1 MADKKSIVTLDI
13 GSQRVTLAKFSITK
27 GNLILQDYA
36 FQDIVGDPALDAARS
51 SQVSQAI
58 ASLTSQLRLQGQDVY
73 YTISGHSVFTR
84 FVSLPDID
92 VDLDQMVLLE
102 AQQNV
107 PFPIDEVTWAYQRVS
122 SGGEGE
128 EVEILLVAIKND
140 AIEELNDAVEG
151 GKLIGRGVDVAPVA
165 LSNAFK
171 YNYPDVVASN
181 ASSLLIDVGAR
192 TSDLIYIQGDRIFT
206 RSIQVGGAA
215 VTSAIAKEFD
225 LSFAEAEDMKLQSGM
240 VSLGGSF
247 EDPEDPTIAA
257 MSKVIRNT
265 MTRLHSEIMRTTGTF
280 RQSGGNAPSV
290 AYLCGGTV
298 ALPYLKEFLAEKL
311 AIEVEYFN
319 PLSNVQVRPEASE
332 AAAANAHN
340 MGELIGLALRN
351 SGSDGHLGIDLA
363 PQDILARRDL
373 DNKKPILIAAAAI
386 WILILGFVIFSYKSN
401 TTTAET
407 KQKDI
412 GIEQAQLSKFNSGI
426 KNEEKLEKENEA
438 VAGPIVTAIHGRT
451 EYIEIFDHLNSLL
464 KNDKIWFV
472 QIEPLFAG
480 APLKNTDKLGE
491 EDISNSFSKPKQSKK
506 GAPDP
511 NVITHL
517 RLYGMYRESSEH
529 VFNFENLLKEN
540 NFNSN
545 LDRDVFILPEKM
557 EEVRELLVIG
567 EIDYAGRAKW
577 DLALKEPIHTHKA
590 E

>member
-1 MADKKSIVTLDI
+1 ML
-13 GSQRVTLAKFSITK
+13 
-27 GNLILQDYA
+27 
-36 FQDIVGDPALDAARS
+36 
-51 SQVSQAI
+51 
-58 ASLTSQLRLQGQDVY
+58 
-73 YTISGHSVFTR
+73 
-84 FVSLPDID
+84 
-92 VDLDQMVLLE
+92 
-102 AQQNV
+102 NV

-122 SGGEGE
+122 AGGEGE
-128 EVEILLVAIKND
+128 EVEVLLVAIKND

-171 YNYPDVVASN
+171 YNYPDVVASS

-225 LSFAEAEDMKLQSGM
+225 LSFAEAEDMKLQSGI

-351 SGSDGHLGIDLA
+351 SGSGDYLGIDLA
-363 PQDILARRDL
+363 PQDILARRDV
-373 DNKKPILIAAAAI
+373 DSKKPILLAAAAL
-386 WILILGFVIFSYKSN
+386 WILMLGFVIFSYKSDTVN
-401 TTTAET
+401 A
-407 KQKDI
+407 KALQQDI
-412 GIEQAQLSKFNSGI
+412 ATEQTQLSKFDRGI
-426 KNEEKLEKENEA
+426 KDEEELEKENSA
-438 VAGPIVTAIHGRT
+438 VANPIVAAVQGRT
-451 EYIEIFDHLNSLL
+451 QYVEIFNHLNSLL

-480 APLKNTDKLGE
+480 APLKNTDKLGD

-511 NVITHL
+511 NKITHL
-517 RLYGMYRESSEH
+517 RLYAMYRESAQH
-529 VFNFENLLKEN
+529 IYNFEELLKG
-540 NFNSN
+540 S
-545 LDRDVFILPEKM
+545 DVFVLPEKGA
-557 EEVRELLVIG
+557 EEIRELLVKG
-567 EIDYAGRAKW
+567 DTDYAGRVKW
-577 DLALKEPIHTHKA
+577 DLALKNPIYTQKA

>member
-13 GSQRVTLAKFSITK
+13 GSQRVTLAKFSINK

-84 FVSLPDID
+84 FVSLPSS
-92 VDLDQMVLLE
+92 DLDELVEFE

-107 PFPIDEVTWAYQRVS
+107 PFPIDEVTWAYQTVS
-122 SGGEGE
+122 SAEAGGEV
-128 EVEILLVAIKND
+128 EVLLVAIKND
-140 AIEELNDAVEG
+140 AIEEINNAVEG
-151 GKLIGRGVDVAPVA
+151 GKLIGRGVDVAPIA
-165 LSNAFK
+165 LCNAFK
-171 YNYPDVVASN
+171 YSYPDVVASN
-181 ASSLLIDVGAR
+181 SSSLLVDVGAR
-192 TSDLIYIQGDRIFT
+192 TTDLIYIQGDRIFT

-215 VTSAIAKEFD
+215 ASSAIAKEFD
-225 LSFAEAEDMKLQSGM
+225 LDFAEAENMKLQSGM

-247 EDPEDPTIAA
+247 EDPEDPTTAA

-290 AYLCGGTV
+290 AYLCGGS
-298 ALPYLKEFLAEKL
+298 AGLPYLKEFLAEKL

-351 SGSDGHLGIDLA
+351 SGSGDYLGIDLA
-363 PQDILARRDL
+363 PQDILARRDV
-373 DNKKPILIAAAAI
+373 DTKKPILLAAAAL
-386 WILILGFVIFSYKSN
+386 WILMLGFVIFSYKSD
-401 TTTAET
+401 TANA
-407 KQKDI
+407 KALQQDI
-412 GIEQAQLSKFNSGI
+412 ATEQTQLSKFDRGI
-426 KNEEKLEKENEA
+426 KDEEELEKENSA
-438 VAGPIVTAIHGRT
+438 VANPIVAAVQGRT
-451 EYIEIFDHLNSLL
+451 QYVEIFNHLNSLL

-480 APLKNTDKLGE
+480 APLKNTDKLGD

-511 NVITHL
+511 NKITHL
-517 RLYGMYRESSEH
+517 RLYAMYRESAQH
-529 VFNFENLLKEN
+529 IYNFEELLKG
-540 NFNSN
+540 S
-545 LDRDVFILPEKM
+545 DVFVLPEKGA
-557 EEVRELLVIG
+557 EEIRELLVKG
-567 EIDYAGRAKW
+567 DTDYAGRVKW
-577 DLALKEPIHTHKA
+577 DLALKNPIYTQKA

>member
-225 LSFAEAEDMKLQSGM
+225 LDFAEAEDMKLQSGM

-319 PLSNVQVRPEASE
+319 PLTNVQVRPEASE

-351 SGSDGHLGIDLA
+351 SGSDEYLGIDLA

-373 DNKKPILIAAAAI
+373 DNKKPILLAAAAL
-386 WILILGFVIFSYKSN
+386 WILMLGFVIFSYKSN
-401 TTTAET
+401 TSNAET
-407 KQKDI
+407 LQKDI
-412 GIEQAQLSKFNSGI
+412 GIEEAQLSKFDRGI
-426 KNEEKLEKENEA
+426 KNEEEVEKENSA
-438 VAGPIVTAIHGRT
+438 VANPIVAAVQGRT
-451 EYIEIFDHLNSLL
+451 QYIEIFNHLNSLL

-480 APLKNTDKLGE
+480 EPLKNTDKLGE

-529 VFNFENLLKEN
+529 VFNFEKLLEG
-540 NFNSN
+540 S
-545 LDRDVFILPEKM
+545 DVFVIPEKGAG
-557 EEVRELLVIG
+557 ETRELLEKG
-567 EIDYAGRAKW
+567 DSDYAGRVKW
-577 DLALKEPIHTHKA
+577 DLALKDPIYTQKA

>member
-225 LSFAEAEDMKLQSGM
+225 LDFAEAEDMKLQSGM

-319 PLSNVQVRPEASE
+319 PLTNVQVRPEASE

-351 SGSDGHLGIDLA
+351 SGSDEYLGIDLA

-373 DNKKPILIAAAAI
+373 DNKKPILLAAAAL
-386 WILILGFVIFSYKSN
+386 WILMLGFVIFSYKSN
-401 TTTAET
+401 TSNAET
-407 KQKDI
+407 LQKDI
-412 GIEQAQLSKFNSGI
+412 GIEEAQLSKFDRGI
-426 KNEEKLEKENEA
+426 KNEEELEKENSA
-438 VAGPIVTAIHGRT
+438 VANPIVAAVQGRT
-451 EYIEIFDHLNSLL
+451 QYIEIFNHLNSLL

-480 APLKNTDKLGE
+480 EPLKNTDKLGE

-529 VFNFENLLKEN
+529 VFNFEKLLEG
-540 NFNSN
+540 S
-545 LDRDVFILPEKM
+545 DVFVIPEKGAG
-557 EEVRELLVIG
+557 ETRELLEKG
-567 EIDYAGRAKW
+567 DSDYAGRVKW
-577 DLALKEPIHTHKA
+577 DLALKDPIYTQKA

>member
-225 LSFAEAEDMKLQSGM
+225 LDFAEAEDMKLQSGM

-319 PLSNVQVRPEASE
+319 PLTNVQVRPEASE

-351 SGSDGHLGIDLA
+351 SGSDEYLGIDLA

-373 DNKKPILIAAAAI
+373 DNKKPILLAAAAL
-386 WILILGFVIFSYKSN
+386 WILMLGFVIFSYKSN
-401 TTTAET
+401 TSNAET
-407 KQKDI
+407 LQNDI
-412 GIEQAQLSKFNSGI
+412 GIEEAQLSKFDRGI
-426 KNEEKLEKENEA
+426 KNEEELEKENSA
-438 VAGPIVTAIHGRT
+438 VANPIVAAVQGRT
-451 EYIEIFDHLNSLL
+451 QYIEIFNHLNSLL

-480 APLKNTDKLGE
+480 EPLKNTDKLGE

-529 VFNFENLLKEN
+529 VFNFEKLLEG
-540 NFNSN
+540 S
-545 LDRDVFILPEKM
+545 DVFVIPEKGAG
-557 EEVRELLVIG
+557 ETRELLEKG
-567 EIDYAGRAKW
+567 DSDYAGRVKW
-577 DLALKEPIHTHKA
+577 DLALKDPIYTQKA

>member
-128 EVEILLVAIKND
+128 EVEVLLVAIKND

-225 LSFAEAEDMKLQSGM
+225 LDFAEAEDMKLQSGM

-319 PLSNVQVRPEASE
+319 PLTNVQVRPEASE

-351 SGSDGHLGIDLA
+351 SGSDEYLGIDLA

-373 DNKKPILIAAAAI
+373 DNKKPILLAAAAL
-386 WILILGFVIFSYKSN
+386 WILMLGFVIFSYKSN
-401 TTTAET
+401 TSNAET
-407 KQKDI
+407 LQKDI
-412 GIEQAQLSKFNSGI
+412 GMEEAQLSKFDRGI
-426 KNEEKLEKENEA
+426 KNEEELEKENSA
-438 VAGPIVTAIHGRT
+438 VANPIVAAVQGRT
-451 EYIEIFDHLNSLL
+451 QYIEIFNHLNSLL

-480 APLKNTDKLGE
+480 EPLKNTDKLGE

-529 VFNFENLLKEN
+529 VFNFEKLLEG
-540 NFNSN
+540 S
-545 LDRDVFILPEKM
+545 DVFVIPEKGAG
-557 EEVRELLVIG
+557 ETRELLEKG
-567 EIDYAGRAKW
+567 DSDYAGRVKW
-577 DLALKEPIHTHKA
+577 DLALKDPIYTQKA

>member
-13 GSQRVTLAKFSITK
+13 GSQRVTLAKFSINK

-84 FVSLPDID
+84 FVSLPDIG
-92 VDLDQMVLLE
+92 VDNLDQMVFLE

-122 SGGEGE
+122 AGGEGE
-128 EVEILLVAIKND
+128 EVEVLLVAIKND

-151 GKLIGRGVDVAPVA
+151 SKLIGRGVDVAPVA

-171 YNYPDVVASN
+171 YNYPDVVASS

-351 SGSDGHLGIDLA
+351 SGSGDYLGIDLA

-373 DNKKPILIAAAAI
+373 DTKKPILLAAAAL
-386 WILILGFVIFSYKSN
+386 WILMLGYVIFSYKSD
-401 TTTAET
+401 TANAKALQQE
-407 KQKDI
+407 I
-412 GIEQAQLSKFNSGI
+412 GTEQAQLSKFDRGI
-426 KNEEKLEKENEA
+426 KDEQELEKKNSAVADPILEA
-438 VAGPIVTAIHGRT
+438 VKGRT
-451 EYIEIFDHLNSLL
+451 KYVEIFNHLNSLL

-480 APLKNTDKLGE
+480 APLKNTDKLGD

-511 NVITHL
+511 DVITHL
-517 RLYGMYRESSEH
+517 RLYAMYRESAQH
-529 VFNFENLLKEN
+529 IYNFEELLN
-540 NFNSN
+540 GS
-545 LDRDVFILPEKM
+545 DVFVLPEKGA
-557 EEVRELLVIG
+557 EEIRELLVKG
-567 EIDYAGRAKW
+567 DSDYAGRVKW
-577 DLALKEPIHTHKA
+577 DLALKKPIYTQKA

>member
-171 YNYPDVVASN
+171 YNYPDVVASS

-225 LSFAEAEDMKLQSGM
+225 LDFAEAEDMKLQSGM

-319 PLSNVQVRPEASE
+319 PLTNVQVRPEASE

-351 SGSDGHLGIDLA
+351 SGSDEYLGIDLA

-373 DNKKPILIAAAAI
+373 DNKKPILLAAAAL
-386 WILILGFVIFSYKSN
+386 WILMLGFVIFSYKSN
-401 TTTAET
+401 TSNAET
-407 KQKDI
+407 LQNDI
-412 GIEQAQLSKFNSGI
+412 GIEEAQLSKFDRGI
-426 KNEEKLEKENEA
+426 KNEEELEKENSA
-438 VAGPIVTAIHGRT
+438 VANPIVAAVQGRT
-451 EYIEIFDHLNSLL
+451 QYIEIFNHLNSLL

-480 APLKNTDKLGE
+480 EPLKNTDKLGE

-529 VFNFENLLKEN
+529 VFNFEKLLEG
-540 NFNSN
+540 S
-545 LDRDVFILPEKM
+545 DVFVIPEKGAG
-557 EEVRELLVIG
+557 ETRELLEKG
-567 EIDYAGRAKW
+567 DSDYAGRVKW
-577 DLALKEPIHTHKA
+577 DLALKDPIYTQKA

>member
-171 YNYPDVVASN
+171 YNYPDVVASS

-225 LSFAEAEDMKLQSGM
+225 LDFAEAEDMKLQSGM

-319 PLSNVQVRPEASE
+319 PLTNVQVRPEASE

-351 SGSDGHLGIDLA
+351 SGSDEYLGIDLA

-373 DNKKPILIAAAAI
+373 DNKKPILLAAAAL
-386 WILILGFVIFSYKSN
+386 WILMLGFVIFSYKSN
-401 TTTAET
+401 TSNAET
-407 KQKDI
+407 LQKDI
-412 GIEQAQLSKFNSGI
+412 GIEEAQLSKFDRGI
-426 KNEEKLEKENEA
+426 KNEEELEKENSA
-438 VAGPIVTAIHGRT
+438 VANPIVAAVQGRT
-451 EYIEIFDHLNSLL
+451 QYIEIFNHLNSLL

-480 APLKNTDKLGE
+480 EPLKNTDKLGE

-529 VFNFENLLKEN
+529 VFNFEKLLEG
-540 NFNSN
+540 S
-545 LDRDVFILPEKM
+545 DVFVIPEKGAG
-557 EEVRELLVIG
+557 ETRELLEKG
-567 EIDYAGRAKW
+567 DSDYAGRVKW
-577 DLALKEPIHTHKA
+577 DLALKDPIYTQKA